1 MQGKVTCEST
11 CIMGSMQS
19 ATVKSREGREAGSSL
34 QHGEGV
40 ASFCRRSD
48 NPGTVCVM

>member
-11 CIMGSMQS
+11 CIVGSMQC
-19 ATVKSREGREAGSSL
+19 ATIKSQEGREAGNSL

-40 ASFCRRSD
+40 TSFCR
-48 NPGTVCVM
+48 